1 MIEYYTPNG
10 LNKQDSQYSYD
21 FRNKMYEG
29 SGLRIYHIDARLVKD
44 VTVSTSGYYNRGYS
58 SDWVKNNTI
67 IGASNSLNRSYL
79 SSRQAKN
86 GKVRYVHLLDSGKTS
101 TLSNGVNGTGDYSIK
116 SQGLKI
122 NPDKTLWTKGQT
134 FEATSDFFANGTKFN
149 DGTALNY
156 TITVGETD
164 GDAITVKIT
173 KN

>member
-1 MIEYYTPNG
+1 MAV
-10 LNKQDSQYSYD
+10 
-21 FRNKMYEG
+21 
-29 SGLRIYHIDARLVKD
+29 HI
-44 VTVSTSGYYNRGYS
+44 VTVVIQVIGL
-58 SDWVKNNTI
+58 KNNTI

-79 SSRQAKN
+79 TSTQAKN
-86 GKVRYVHLLDSGKTS
+86 GKVRYVHLLDSGKNN
-101 TLSNGVNGTGDYSIK
+101 TLSNGVNGTGDYSSITVSK